1 MILVAAAL
9 DANPTAAINAPII
22 VTTLHPKRFVKELA
36 MGPAPSV
43 TPTNIDGIKD
53 TEARLVPSNPLINAT
68 TNIPKEYV
76 IPSAEIEIT
85 LKCDSSHLFQRIIFV
100 YHNLALCG
108 LCYQD
113 QLTNDMYHKGSEY
126 NNPSPTSIWRRR

>member
-76 IPSAEIEIT
+76 IPSAMICIIQEANT
-85 LKCDSSHLFQRIIFV
+85 TTHPQPPSGGVGSSL
-100 YHNLALCG
+100 LE
-108 LCYQD
+108 QD
-113 QLTNDMYHKGSEY
+113 WPERESSSL
-126 NNPSPTSIWRRR
+126 

>member
-1 MILVAAAL
+1 MKYEIFQPSSSNEILRLYITKYSKVPVNKPTVIYNDMILVAAAL

-43 TPTNIDGIKD
+43 TPTNMDGIKD
-53 TEARLVPSNPLINAT
+53 TDARLVPSNPLINAT

-76 IPSAEIEIT
+76 IPSAKIEIT
-85 LKCDSSHLFQRIIFV
+85 L
-100 YHNLALCG
+100 
-108 LCYQD
+108 
-113 QLTNDMYHKGSEY
+113 
-126 NNPSPTSIWRRR
+126 

>member
-43 TPTNIDGIKD
+43 TPTNMDGIKD
-53 TEARLVPSNPLINAT
+53 TDARLVPSNPLINAT

-76 IPSAEIEIT
+76 IPSAKIEIT
-85 LKCDSSHLFQRIIFV
+85 FYCD
-100 YHNLALCG
+100 
-108 LCYQD
+108 
-113 QLTNDMYHKGSEY
+113 
-126 NNPSPTSIWRRR
+126 

>member
-53 TEARLVPSNPLINAT
+53 TEARPVPSNPLINAT

-76 IPSAEIEIT
+76 IPSAKKEHFNVIDFVCFNF
-85 LKCDSSHLFQRIIFV
+85 LKILLLYIMV
-100 YHNLALCG
+100 
-108 LCYQD
+108 
-113 QLTNDMYHKGSEY
+113 
-126 NNPSPTSIWRRR
+126 